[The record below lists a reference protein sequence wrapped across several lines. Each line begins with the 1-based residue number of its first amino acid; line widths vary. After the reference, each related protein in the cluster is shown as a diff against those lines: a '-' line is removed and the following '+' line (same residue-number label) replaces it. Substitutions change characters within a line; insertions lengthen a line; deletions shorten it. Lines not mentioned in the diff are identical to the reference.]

1 MVVIDVATG
10 GPAEAAGLRRG
21 DVILEVARQPVSEPA
36 ELRRALG
43 ALAPGDSALLYVHR
57 AGGEGRNHYV
67 VLERAGRP

>member
-1 MVVIDVATG
+1 
-10 GPAEAAGLRRG
+10 
-21 DVILEVARQPVSEPA
+21 VSEPA